1 MKRIILLLLP
11 LLAMATTAVA
21 QTTSASQ
28 SAAGQTLSLKALK
41 DIPFL
46 ERRSVAHIHTGKGGA
61 GKTIHIVLCPVS
73 EGSEHLKKIISA
85 IYWVDENVIKYST
98 VSPPIVTG
106 LVYHDIGKDK
116 EFCSVEMIHTR
127 YKNGERIR
135 HLVRE
140 RVDDETAQLL
150 IDFLAGETQWR
161 NSTGIKFYVSDGI
174 RLPSPERLDQ

>member
-28 SAAGQTLSLKALK
+28 SAAGQTLSLK
-41 DIPFL
+41 DTYF
-46 ERRSVAHIHTGKGGA
+46 ERRPVAHIHTGKNGV

-85 IYWVDENVIKYST
+85 IYWVDENVIKYNPYN
-98 VSPPIVTG
+98 PPIVTG

-116 EFCSVEMIHTR
+116 EFCSVKMIHTR
-127 YKNGERIR
+127 YKNGEMIR
-135 HLVRE
+135 HLVHQ

-174 RLPSPERLDQ
+174 RLPSPELLDQ

>member
-28 SAAGQTLSLKALK
+28 SAAGQTLSLK
-41 DIPFL
+41 DIPYFG
-46 ERRSVAHIHTGKGGA
+46 RRPVAHIHTGKDGV

-73 EGSEHLKKIISA
+73 EGSEQLKKIISA
-85 IYWVDENVIKYST
+85 IFWVDEEVIKYNPNH
-98 VSPPIVTG
+98 PPIITG

-116 EFCSVEMIHTR
+116 EFCSVKMIHTR
-127 YKNGERIR
+127 YKNGEMIR
-135 HLVRE
+135 HLIHE

-150 IDFLAGETQWR
+150 IDFLAGETQWK
-161 NSTGIKFYVSDGI
+161 NSTNIKFYVSDGI
-174 RLPSPERLDQ
+174 RLPSPELLDQ

>member
-1 MKRIILLLLP
+1 MKRITLLLLP

-28 SAAGQTLSLKALK
+28 SAAGQTLSLK
-41 DIPFL
+41 DTYF
-46 ERRSVAHIHTGKGGA
+46 ERRPVAHIHTGKNGV
-61 GKTIHIVLCPVS
+61 GKTIHIVLCPLGDSS
-73 EGSEHLKKIISA
+73 EDFKKIISA
-85 IYWVDENVIKYST
+85 IYWVDENVIKYNPYN
-98 VSPPIVTG
+98 PPIVTG

-116 EFCSVEMIHTR
+116 EFCSVKIIKTR
-127 YKNGERIR
+127 YKNGEMIR
-135 HLVRE
+135 HLVHE

-150 IDFLAGETQWR
+150 IDFLAGETQWS

>member
-28 SAAGQTLSLKALK
+28 SAAGQTLSLK
-41 DIPFL
+41 DTYF
-46 ERRSVAHIHTGKGGA
+46 ERRSVAHIHTGKKGG
-61 GKTIHIVLCPVS
+61 GKTIHILLCPLS
-73 EGSEHLKKIISA
+73 TGSEDLKKIISA
-85 IYWVDENVIKYST
+85 IYWVDENVIKYSPYD
-98 VSPPIVTG
+98 PPIVTG

-116 EFCSVEMIHTR
+116 EFCSVEMIKTR
-127 YKNGERIR
+127 YKNGEMFRYRI
-135 HLVRE
+135 RE

-161 NSTGIKFYVSDGI
+161 NSTDINFYVSDGI
-174 RLPSPERLDQ
+174 RLPSPELLDQ

>member
-28 SAAGQTLSLKALK
+28 SAAGQTLSLK
-41 DIPFL
+41 DTYF

-85 IYWVDENVIKYST
+85 IYWVDENVIKYNPYH
-98 VSPPIVTG
+98 PPIITG

-127 YKNGERIR
+127 YKNGEMIR
-135 HLVRE
+135 HLLHQ

-174 RLPSPERLDQ
+174 RLPSPELLDQ

>member
-11 LLAMATTAVA
+11 LLAMATSAVA

-28 SAAGQTLSLKALK
+28 SAAGQTLSLK
-41 DIPFL
+41 DTYFERIPL
-46 ERRSVAHIHTGKGGA
+46 AHIHTGKNGV
-61 GKTIHIVLCPVS
+61 GKTIQIVLSPLS
-73 EGSEHLKKIISA
+73 EVAEDLKNIISA
-85 IYWVDENVIKYST
+85 IYWVDENVIKYSPYD
-98 VSPPIVTG
+98 PPIVTG

-116 EFCSVEMIHTR
+116 EFCSVKMIKTR
-127 YKNGERIR
+127 YKNGEMIR
-135 HLVRE
+135 HLIHE

-161 NSTGIKFYVSDGI
+161 NSTNIKFYVSDGI

>member
-28 SAAGQTLSLKALK
+28 SAAGQTLSLK
-41 DIPFL
+41 DTYFERIPL
-46 ERRSVAHIHTGKGGA
+46 AHIHTGKNGV
-61 GKTIHIVLCPVS
+61 GKTIQIVLSPLS
-73 EGSEHLKKIISA
+73 EVAEDLKNIISA
-85 IYWVDENVIKYST
+85 IYWVDENVIKYNPHH
-98 VSPPIVTG
+98 PPIITG

-116 EFCSVEMIHTR
+116 EFCSVKMIKTR
-127 YKNGERIR
+127 YKNGEMIR
-135 HLVRE
+135 HLIHE

-161 NSTGIKFYVSDGI
+161 NSTNIKFYVSDGI

>member
-28 SAAGQTLSLKALK
+28 SAAGQTLSLK
-41 DIPFL
+41 DTYFERIP
-46 ERRSVAHIHTGKGGA
+46 VAHIHTGKKGG
-61 GKTIHIVLCPVS
+61 GKTIHIVLS
-73 EGSEHLKKIISA
+73 QLGTGSEDLKKIISA
-85 IYWVDENVIKYST
+85 IYWVDENVIKYNPNH
-98 VSPPIVTG
+98 PPIITG

-116 EFCSVEMIHTR
+116 EFCSVEMIKTR
-127 YKNGERIR
+127 YKNGEMIR
-135 HLVRE
+135 HLIRE

-161 NSTGIKFYVSDGI
+161 NSTNIKFYVSDGI